1 MAQQNPT
8 PQQTASSSAKL
19 PHSAQVRD
27 SLNEV
32 TTTAELL
39 RTEVD
44 RIGFLPRLFGFGRR
58 VLVPADEIHVVVG
71 DGLHSLRPTQVS
83 RVFGKTADRSS
94 YYWLNPLTQVIKL
107 KTVSFT
113 VPVVGLDGG
122 GVEALD
128 SSKVSFLLWAHAV
141 AKLNPDKADI
151 AAQRVGLDTSSLIS
165 TITKVGT
172 AELVA
177 AAATMPLEEIIANR
191 QRLAEIAFPKV
202 NQILSELGYDLALLT
217 VTALGGEAYRRLVE
231 QAEARISKE
240 TSIATNREQ
249 IAEIQDLRARERTEA
264 EITAETDKKL
274 AGERLEAERI
284 VAEATMEQQEAL
296 AIRRHELD
304 LRQIERDKA
313 AANVK
318 NESDLVQVELK
329 QKIARTDTENEAQLA
344 RLRAEREAELR
355 VLEQQRGAA
364 LRLAEAQ
371 AEAERLAV
379 MQVREIER
387 VAERTRAEAERL
399 REEELAAAE
408 RAKAIALVHANQLGE
423 ALKVE
428 AEAEARALQLK
439 VDAETK
445 ADLVKAE
452 AEATATEKRAQAAKV
467 RAEATRAEAAAIGLA
482 EAEVEA
488 AQVKVAEQRVVV
500 TRAEGLAQAEIV
512 EAQATA
518 EASRVRQLREVE
530 INAQQAMIQLYQ
542 QAPVL
547 VELERMKLQMAHEER
562 LTQLRLE
569 ANLRAFEALA
579 PSLRVHIYGN
589 GGQTSRIIGDVMAL
603 AQGLRVLG
611 EEVPAVGRLVEG
623 VVTQNSNDGDLNI
636 LSKLNLPA
644 FAPYLQ
650 QVVDEVNPRMLGSLT
665 VSALVEH
672 LAGVVN
678 GQKDLSQA
686 LNDLR
691 QDGSFRVIGDL
702 PVLPI
707 LRLIGLVAHDEPAA
721 NGNPETIAVSG

>member
-1 MAQQNPT
+1 
-8 PQQTASSSAKL
+8 
-19 PHSAQVRD
+19 
-27 SLNEV
+27 
-32 TTTAELL
+32 
-39 RTEVD
+39 
-44 RIGFLPRLFGFGRR
+44 
-58 VLVPADEIHVVVG
+58 
-71 DGLHSLRPTQVS
+71 
-83 RVFGKTADRSS
+83 
-94 YYWLNPLTQVIKL
+94 
-107 KTVSFT
+107 
-113 VPVVGLDGG
+113 
-122 GVEALD
+122 
-128 SSKVSFLLWAHAV
+128 
-141 AKLNPDKADI
+141 
-151 AAQRVGLDTSSLIS
+151 
-165 TITKVGT
+165 
-172 AELVA
+172 
-177 AAATMPLEEIIANR
+177 
-191 QRLAEIAFPKV
+191 
-202 NQILSELGYDLALLT
+202 
-217 VTALGGEAYRRLVE
+217 
-231 QAEARISKE
+231 
-240 TSIATNREQ
+240 
-249 IAEIQDLRARERTEA
+249 
-264 EITAETDKKL
+264 
-274 AGERLEAERI
+274 
-284 VAEATMEQQEAL
+284 
-296 AIRRHELD
+296 
-304 LRQIERDKA
+304 
-313 AANVK
+313 
-318 NESDLVQVELK
+318 VQVELR
-329 QKIARTDTENEAQLA
+329 QKIARTETENEAQLA

-428 AEAEARALQLK
+428 AEAGARALQLK

-452 AEATATEKRAQAAKV
+452 AEATATEKRAQAAKI

-488 AQVKVAEQRVVV
+488 AQVTVAEQRVVV

-512 EAQATA
+512 AAQATA
-518 EASRVRQLREVE
+518 EASRVRQLKEVE
-530 INAQQAMIQLYQ
+530 INAQQSMIQLYQ
-542 QAPVL
+542 QAPVM
-547 VELERMKLQMAHEER
+547 VELERMKMQMAHEER

-623 VVTQNSNDGDLNI
+623 VVSPNGEEGDLSI
-636 LSKLNLPA
+636 LSKLSLPA
-644 FAPYLQ
+644 FVPYLQ
-650 QVVDEVNPRMLGSLT
+650 QMVAEVNPRMLGSLT

-678 GQKDLSQA
+678 GQKELSQA
-686 LNDLR
+686 LADLR

-707 LRLIGLVAHDEPAA
+707 LRMIGLVGHDEPATGH
-721 NGNPETIAVSG
+721 NVETIAVSG

>member
-8 PQQTASSSAKL
+8 PPSKL
-19 PHSAQVRD
+19 PNSVQVRD

-44 RIGFLPRLFGFGRR
+44 RISFVPRILGFGRR

-71 DGLHSLRPTQVS
+71 DGLHSLTPSQVS
-83 RVFGKTADRSS
+83 KVFGKTADRSS

-113 VPVVGLDGG
+113 VPVVGPDGS

-151 AAQRVGLDTSSLIS
+151 AAQRVGLDTSSLLS

-177 AAATMPLEEIIANR
+177 AAATMPLEEIIAYR

-231 QAEARISKE
+231 QAESRISKE

-264 EITAETDKKL
+264 EITAETEKKL
-274 AGERLEAERI
+274 ASERLESERI
-284 VAEATMEQQEAL
+284 VAEATMEQQEVL
-296 AIRRHELD
+296 AIRRHEVE

-313 AANVK
+313 AANVR
-318 NESDLVQVELK
+318 NEADLVEVDLK
-329 QKIARTDTENEAQLA
+329 QKIARTETEHEAQLA
-344 RLRAEREAELR
+344 RLRAERAAELR
-355 VLEQQRGAA
+355 VLEQQRNAA
-364 LRLAEAQ
+364 LSLAEAQ
-371 AEAERLAV
+371 AEAERLAL

-387 VAERTRAEAERL
+387 VAEHTRAEAERL

-439 VDAETK
+439 VEAETK

-482 EAEVEA
+482 EAEVSA
-488 AQVKVAEQRVVV
+488 AQVKVAEQQVVV

-518 EASRVRQLREVE
+518 EASRVRQLKEVE
-530 INAQQAMIQLYQ
+530 INAQQAMIELYQ
-542 QAPVL
+542 KAPVL
-547 VELERMKLQMAHEER
+547 VDLERMKMQMAHEER

-589 GGQTSRIIGDVMAL
+589 GGQASRIINDVMAL

-611 EEVPAVGRLVEG
+611 EEVPGVGRLVDG
-623 VVTQNSNDGDLNI
+623 VVNDNGGESDLSV

-650 QVVDEVNPRMLGSLT
+650 QIVAEINPRMLGSLT
-665 VSALVEH
+665 VSSLVEH
-672 LAGVVN
+672 LTGVVN
-678 GQKDLSQA
+678 GDKELSQA
-686 LNDLR
+686 LADLR

-707 LRLIGLVAHDEPAA
+707 LRLVGLVPAEHA
-721 NGNPETIAVSG
+721 ETNGHAESISVSA